1 MRDNTS
7 PSASPHTSQVDSSG
21 IILYYT
27 QQLRNN
33 TAAVLRLGYSVA
45 IPNSTQE
52 GTQVRGER
60 ERSRQGWVGEA
71 DLYGVSPPFPR
82 AGSQAR

>member
-1 MRDNTS
+1 MGIILYYTQQLCNNNA
-7 PSASPHTSQVDSSG
+7 PSASHHTSQVDSSG

-52 GTQVRGER
+52 GTQVRWR
-60 ERSRQGWVGEA
+60 ERG
-71 DLYGVSPPFPR
+71 
-82 AGSQAR
+82 